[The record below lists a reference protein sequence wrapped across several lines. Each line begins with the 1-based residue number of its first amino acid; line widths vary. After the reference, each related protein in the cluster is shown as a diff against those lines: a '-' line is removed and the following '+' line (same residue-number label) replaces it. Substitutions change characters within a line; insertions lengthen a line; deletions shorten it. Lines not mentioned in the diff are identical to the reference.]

1 MKSLIKRTLIQLYCR
16 DLIAGT
22 TVIRAF
28 KRFNLWGA

>member
-28 KRFNLWGA
+28 KRFNLWSA